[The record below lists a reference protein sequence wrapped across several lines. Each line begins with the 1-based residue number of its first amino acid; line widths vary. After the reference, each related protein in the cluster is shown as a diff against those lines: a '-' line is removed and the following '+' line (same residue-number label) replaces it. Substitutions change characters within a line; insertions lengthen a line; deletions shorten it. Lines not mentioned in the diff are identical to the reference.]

1 MPKNTKAMV
10 SESSLSRGV
19 ETVFRFSIIVSGL
32 LLASSSAFAQT
43 GDLGEASAK
52 CWKAWVEFRMKEVPK
67 AEDTVSPATG
77 RAMSQT
83 DGAKRTRALKYQAK
97 LDELELRGK
106 DDPTWKT
113 YLQGCA
119 KL

>member
-1 MPKNTKAMV
+1 MCRHSIMV
-10 SESSLSRGV
+10 A
-19 ETVFRFSIIVSGL
+19 GL
-32 LLASSSAFAQT
+32 LLVISHAFAQT
-43 GDLGEASAK
+43 DNLNGETSAK
-52 CWKAWVEFRMKEVPK
+52 CWKAWVDFRMKEVPK

-77 RAMSQT
+77 REMSQT

-106 DDPTWKT
+106 DDPMWKT